1 MLNCEILCNFIT
13 MVTLEEIYKEDPTQR
28 IIDEGA
34 GWGAQ
39 EMLKAGVPIFYR
51 DEKYPETMNGDL
63 FVKEYPNGVKMLVR
77 KILTDDF
84 RLLEEQIKVL
94 EE

>member
-1 MLNCEILCNFIT
+1 

-51 DEKYPETMNGDL
+51 DEKYPETMDGDL
-63 FVKEYPNGVKMLVR
+63 FVKEYPNGMKFLVR
-77 KILTDDF
+77 KILTEDL
-84 RLLEEQIKVL
+84 RLLEEKIRFL
-94 EE
+94 ELKLRDFS

>member
-1 MLNCEILCNFIT
+1 MT
-13 MVTLEEIYKEDPTQR
+13 MVTLEEIYKEDPTQL

-34 GWGAQ
+34 DWGAK

-51 DEKYPETMNGDL
+51 DEKFPETIDGDL

-77 KILTDDF
+77 KILTKDF